1 MEIKRC
7 NQQKKMLKL
16 KEELFAVEKD
26 RLSGKK
32 DALLMSLM
40 FILTMWLPIRMQWNF
55 HIQSEKS
62 EFSLSG
68 GEWSENLGG
77 NTKIPVGDWKID

>member
-7 NQQKKMLKL
+7 NQQEKMLKL

-32 DALLMSLM
+32 GCTLDEFDVYLDNVITDKDAM
-40 FILTMWLPIRMQWNF
+40 
-55 HIQSEKS
+55 K
-62 EFSLSG
+62 FSHA
-68 GEWSENLGG
+68 E
-77 NTKIPVGDWKID
+77 

>member
-1 MEIKRC
+1 
-7 NQQKKMLKL
+7 MLKL

-32 DALLMSLM
+32 GCTLDEFDVYLDDVITDKDAV
-40 FILTMWLPIRMQWNF
+40 
-55 HIQSEKS
+55 K
-62 EFSLSG
+62 FSLSG

>member
-7 NQQKKMLKL
+7 NQQEKMLKL

-32 DALLMSLM
+32 GCTLDELDVYLDDVIADK
-40 FILTMWLPIRMQWNF
+40 NAV
-55 HIQSEKS
+55 K
-62 EFSLSG
+62 FSLLD
-68 GEWSENLGG
+68 GE
-77 NTKIPVGDWKID
+77 